1 MLMSKYFDVKYY
13 NSLSDTLKARLLACC
28 KSGAENHDSGVGVYA
43 MQPSDYDDLKPY
55 FDQVIRGYHK
65 IPGQVKV
72 SAWKIGAFEG
82 RRGLCEGDED
92 CFCCFTCLERAES
105 GRRAIIS
112 LM

>member
-1 MLMSKYFDVKYY
+1 MTIQAIYGHFWFSYLPNPIPTPLYPVPQPDMLMSKYFDIKYY

-65 IPGQVKV
+65 IPGEVKV
-72 SAWKIGAFEG
+72 
-82 RRGLCEGDED
+82 R
-92 CFCCFTCLERAES
+92 
-105 GRRAIIS
+105 
-112 LM
+112 